1 LLSQHSHHEIADNVY
16 PYPTNVPA
24 RPSPRRHTLHPGPL
38 AFSILLAL
46 AAAPLAHSQDHV
58 LRNEF
63 GVWGAYSASAQDIQ
77 GSVTNFQFGVAS
89 FRYGRILHSSPG
101 YTVEYTVDI
110 EPVEVSRQ
118 NIWIGC
124 VVESGGVEYNTYC
137 PQGRETV
144 YGGGISPIGWKF
156 NFMRNRR
163 WQPLLAST
171 GGLIA
176 SERPIPK
183 DIPMATQFNFTF
195 DFQAGVEHFNR
206 SGTRAWTF
214 IAKIQH
220 ISNAS
225 RSSVNPGANIVMLS
239 AGYSFLK

>member
-1 LLSQHSHHEIADNVY
+1 MYA
-16 PYPTNVPA
+16 YPTNVPA
-24 RPSPRRHTLHPGPL
+24 QPSPRRHTLNPRSL
-38 AFSILLAL
+38 ALLILLAL
-46 AAAPLAHSQDHV
+46 TAAPVARSQDRD

-63 GVWGAYSASAQDIQ
+63 GVWSAYSASAQDIQ
-77 GSVTNFQFGVAS
+77 DSETNLQFGVAA

-101 YTVEYTVDI
+101 YAIEYTVDI
-110 EPVEVSRQ
+110 DPVEVMRENTWVS
-118 NIWIGC
+118 C
-124 VVESGGVEYNTYC
+124 VVNSSGIAIGTYC
-137 PQGRETV
+137 PVGRETV

-156 NFMRNRR
+156 NFMRSRR

-195 DFQAGVEHFNR
+195 DFQAGVEYFNSSR
-206 SGTRAWTF
+206 TRAWSF
-214 IAKIQH
+214 VAKVQH

-225 RSSVNPGANIVMLS
+225 RSSVNPGANIIMLS
-239 AGYSFLK
+239 VGYSFLK